1 MPRPGWYES
10 FKQDPR
16 PGSGWRENF
25 REDPSP
31 GQGWYEDF
39 KEDPIPGPGWFVQ
52 KLIPDQQLFI
62 SRLCHQAEK
71 RGVAWS
77 LYSTLAIDNQ
87 QS

>member
-1 MPRPGWYES
+1 
-10 FKQDPR
+10 
-16 PGSGWRENF
+16 
-25 REDPSP
+25 
-31 GQGWYEDF
+31 
-39 KEDPIPGPGWFVQ
+39 
-52 KLIPDQQLFI
+52 LIPDQQLFI